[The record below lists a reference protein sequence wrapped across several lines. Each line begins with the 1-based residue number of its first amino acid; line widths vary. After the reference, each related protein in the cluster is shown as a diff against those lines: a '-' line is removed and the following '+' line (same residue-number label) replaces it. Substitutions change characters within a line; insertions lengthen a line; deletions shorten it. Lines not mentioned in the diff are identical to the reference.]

1 MLPSSPSLSGIHH
14 ITAIAE
20 DPQRNLDFYS
30 GLLGLHLVKK
40 TVNFDD
46 PGTYHFYYGDETGRP
61 GTILTFFPWPGA
73 PRGRRGT
80 GQATAIAFAIPHDSV
95 GFWRERLE
103 RNGVAPSDAAPRFGE
118 EALAFLDPDG
128 LGLELV
134 SSAEGGAGKELP
146 GGSVPAERAIRG
158 LQGVTLSEEG
168 HERTSGLLVGAL
180 GFRQD
185 QEPGNRIRYRASG
198 AGPGLVV
205 DVLRQ
210 PDAPRGVVAAG
221 TVHHVA
227 FRAADDAEQGMWR
240 DRLARAGLNVT
251 PVLDRQYFHSI
262 YFREPG
268 GVLFEIAT
276 DPPGFTVNE
285 PVETLGARLMLPP
298 WLEPRRDLLERSL
311 PPLAPPRSAL

>member
-1 MLPSSPSLSGIHH
+1 MLQSSPSLSGIHH

-30 GLLGLHLVKK
+30 GLLGLRLVKR

-61 GTILTFFPWPGA
+61 GTLLTFFPWPGA
-73 PRGRRGT
+73 PRGRRGA
-80 GQATAIAFAIPHDSV
+80 GQATAIAFAIPHDSL
-95 GFWRERLE
+95 GFWAGRLK
-103 RNGVAPSDAAPRFGE
+103 RNGIATSDAAPRFGE
-118 EALAFLDPDG
+118 EAVAFQDPDG

-134 SSAEGGAGKELP
+134 SSAEGNAGEGVARGP
-146 GGSVPAERAIRG
+146 VPAERAIRG
-158 LQGVTLSEEG
+158 LHGVTLSEEG
-168 HERTSGLLVGAL
+168 CERTSGLLVGTL
-180 GFRQD
+180 GFRRE
-185 QEPGNRIRYRASG
+185 QEQGSRFRYRASG

-205 DVLRQ
+205 DLLFV

-227 FRAADDAEQGMWR
+227 FRAADDAEQGKWR

-251 PVLDRQYFHSI
+251 PVLDRQYFRSI

-285 PVETLGARLMLPP
+285 PVESLGARLMLPP
-298 WLEPRRDLLERSL
+298 WLEPRREVLERSL
-311 PPLAPPRSAL
+311 PPLAPPRPAL